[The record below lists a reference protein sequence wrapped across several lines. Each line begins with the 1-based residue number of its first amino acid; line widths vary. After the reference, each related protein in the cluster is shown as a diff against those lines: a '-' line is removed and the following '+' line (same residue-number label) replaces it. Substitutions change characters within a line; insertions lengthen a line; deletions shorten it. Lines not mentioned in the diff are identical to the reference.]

1 MKVLVLG
8 AAGKTG
14 SLVVERALAKGHE
27 VTVLVRDASKLK
39 KQGVRVLVGDATK
52 PDDVLKAVRG
62 QDAVIETIGGTTPY
76 RTTRLESTSARNI
89 IGAMHAEGIRRLI
102 VISMMGL
109 GESRA
114 QAPFWYK
121 HLLMTTFLRGSTNDK
136 AMMEDEVRASGLD
149 YVIARPPILVDD
161 PPIGGVIVLSSG
173 ATGHKVT
180 RTDLANF
187 LVDQLTADANLGRAV
202 TVVNS

>member
-39 KQGVRVLVGDATK
+39 KQGVRVLVGDPTK

-114 QAPFWYK
+114 QAPFWDNVDHGLVFSQQNALREIIEEACFDGRRK
-121 HLLMTTFLRGSTNDK
+121 LTVEDGKVHLIVQCKGAVVDFVVTFAEPRR
-136 AMMEDEVRASGLD
+136 E
-149 YVIARPPILVDD
+149 
-161 PPIGGVIVLSSG
+161 LSR
-173 ATGHKVT
+173 V
-180 RTDLANF
+180 F
-187 LVDQLTADANLGRAV
+187 LEENNYGR
-202 TVVNS
+202 NRCDREG